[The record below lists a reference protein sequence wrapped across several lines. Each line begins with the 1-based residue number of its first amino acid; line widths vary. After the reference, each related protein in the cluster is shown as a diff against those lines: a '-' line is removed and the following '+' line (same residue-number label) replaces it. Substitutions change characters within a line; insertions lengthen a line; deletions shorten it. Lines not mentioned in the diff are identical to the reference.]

1 MKRKNLVI
9 IGEGGHAKVIYSEVK
24 RIKNY
29 KFNGFIKE
37 LKKNEKIKNFDTN
50 YCLQITKT
58 IKNLKKFIKENLFI
72 VAIGNNQIRKK
83 VVSKIENTF
92 KTIMWETIISKNS
105 NIATNV
111 KIGKGTIIV
120 AGSTV
125 NFGTKIG
132 NHCIINT
139 NCSIDHENI
148 IEDYSNCSPGT
159 VSAGNV
165 IIKEG
170 AFIGIGTSIK
180 QSTTIGKKVT
190 VGGHSYVNKNCSPN
204 SIYYGAP
211 IKKIIK

>member
-1 MKRKNLVI
+1 MTRKNLII
-9 IGEGGHAKVIYSEVK
+9 IGEGGHAKVIYSEAK
-24 RIKNY
+24 RIKRY
-29 KFNGFIKE
+29 KFKGFIRE
-37 LKKNEKIKNFDTN
+37 LKKNEKIKNFDKN
-50 YCLQITKT
+50 YHLQITKK
-58 IKNLKKFIKENLFI
+58 INNLKKFVKENSFI
-72 VAIGNNQIRKK
+72 VAIGNNQTRKK
-83 VVSKIENTF
+83 VVLKIEKSF
-92 KTIMWETIISKNS
+92 KKIIWETIISKNS
-105 NIATNV
+105 NIAANV
-111 KIGKGTIIV
+111 KIGKGSIIV

-148 IEDYSNCSPGT
+148 IENFSNCSPGT

-165 IIKEG
+165 IIQEG

-180 QSTTIGKKVT
+180 QSIIIGKKVI

-204 SIYYGAP
+204 AIYYGVP